1 MLRAFSFSTQ
11 TLGTRFFAEA
21 AAKAATEN
29 IAKETA
35 KSTSQKVENQAP
47 KDKPEEKQPTIEEL
61 QQQIKQIRERNL
73 FLIAEVE
80 NARRR
85 FLRLEE
91 ELKLTAITDMAKKLL
106 PIADNFTRLIDN
118 GEKQDIKA
126 AIQAVK
132 LIDSDFQK
140 VFKSFQ
146 IEKIISKG
154 QKFDPK
160 YHDAI
165 QMIDTKGT
173 KPSGEVLDVITEGYK
188 LGDRLLRAAKVI
200 VAK

>member
-1 MLRAFSFSTQ
+1 MLQSIGSFCSF
-11 TLGTRFFAEA
+11 GSRFFAEA
-21 AAKAATEN
+21 AAKATEKAATEATKKAAEKSATEN
-29 IAKETA
+29 KTE
-35 KSTSQKVENQAP
+35 QK
-47 KDKPEEKQPTIEEL
+47 KPTYEEL
-61 QQQIKQIRERNL
+61 EQQMKQIRERNL

-85 FLRLEE
+85 FVRLEE
-91 ELKLTAITDMAKKLL
+91 ELKLTAVSDMAKKLL

-126 AIQAVK
+126 AIEAVK
-132 LIDSDFQK
+132 LIDADFQK

-146 IEKIISKG
+146 IEKIVSKG

-165 QMIDTKGT
+165 QMVDTKGA
-173 KPSGEVLDVITEGYK
+173 KPSGEILDVITEGYK

-200 VAK
+200 VSK